1 MAFFNGFSTKVI
13 MSITAAFFITSA
25 AVAKDTTSTTI
36 VTSTS
41 SSSTTSST
49 ISNNKLE
56 TINADI
62 EKLSIRLSEKA
73 QEYPQIIEGIRDK
86 RLKIDQAEAQV
97 EKMISDMELLT
108 DKMDNASDYRTEL
121 VALRDQTKVLIS
133 QAEETEGL
141 ESFVGKLKIREQK
154 LGNLDER
161 RAILVAEARAAI
173 RDLRDNQKKLVLI
186 KQINAIDEAIAILEK
201 GLTDFEGI
209 VKDAR
214 AVTDQVNDIV
224 AGN

>member
-1 MAFFNGFSTKVI
+1 
-13 MSITAAFFITSA
+13 
-25 AVAKDTTSTTI
+25 
-36 VTSTS
+36 
-41 SSSTTSST
+41 
-49 ISNNKLE
+49 
-56 TINADI
+56 
-62 EKLSIRLSEKA
+62 
-73 QEYPQIIEGIRDK
+73 
-86 RLKIDQAEAQV
+86 
-97 EKMISDMELLT
+97 MELLT